1 MYGVFWLTQF
11 HFPLIP
17 LTKILPLPPSLQHK
31 TKHPMKT
38 SNEPIAFLRE
48 VIANGGPETEQYD
61 TLHLVFDAIS
71 SAFKAGNIT
80 AAELEALQTG
90 LEETDTILGHVKSKP
105 FGYAGDFLIID
116 KIYREQ
122 VTADQRF
129 EKWDNFWHE
138 QPACRAVR
146 NRKDYFIHTILDA
159 LQHQPALRL
168 LNVASGPAR
177 DLAEI
182 YSLIDP
188 SRLQTV
194 CVEADEHAINY
205 AKELN
210 ESHAAQ
216 VAFVHR
222 NIFRFNTAEQF
233 DIVWSA
239 GLFDYFEDKI
249 FVKLLRKFMSW
260 TKPGGEVIIGN
271 FGDHNPTRNYMELM
285 GDWYLHHRSAEE
297 LMNMALEAGASR
309 GDVSVGRED
318 EGVNLFLHVRV
329 GV

>member
-11 HFPLIP
+11 HFPLIACVEIFFP
-17 LTKILPLPPSLQHK
+17 AASLHHK
-31 TKHPMKT
+31 TKHPMKI
-38 SNEPIAFLRE
+38 SNEPITFLRE
-48 VIANGGPETEQYD
+48 IIANGGPETQQYD
-61 TLHLVFDAIS
+61 ALNLVFDEIYN
-71 SAFKAGNIT
+71 AFKTGKMT
-80 AAELEALQTG
+80 AAEMNALQTG
-90 LEETDTILGHVKSKP
+90 LGETDTILGHVKSKP

-116 KIYREQ
+116 KIYREH

-129 EKWDNFWHE
+129 EKWDSFWHE

-146 NRKDYFIHTILDA
+146 NRKDYFIHTIKNA
-159 LQHQPALRL
+159 LQQRSSMQL

-182 YSLIDP
+182 YGLIDP
-188 SRLQTV
+188 ARLQTV

-210 ESHAAQ
+210 EAHAAQ
-216 VAFVHR
+216 VEFVHR
-222 NIFRFNTAEQF
+222 NIFRFTTDTQF
-233 DIVWSA
+233 DMVWSA

-249 FVKLLRKFMSW
+249 FIKLVQKFMRW

-271 FGDHNPTRNYMELM
+271 FGDHNPSRNYMELM

-297 LMNMALEAGASR
+297 LINMALEAGASR
-309 GDVSVGRED
+309 EAVWVGREE

-329 GV
+329 

>member
-1 MYGVFWLTQF
+1 MKNVAL
-11 HFPLIP
+11 HA
-17 LTKILPLPPSLQHK
+17 SLQHK
-31 TKHPMKT
+31 NKHPMKI
-38 SNEPIAFLRE
+38 SNSPIAFLQE
-48 VIANGGPETEQYD
+48 IIANGGPEAQQYAE
-61 TLHLVFDAIS
+61 LNLVFDVIS
-71 SAFKAGNIT
+71 DAFKAGDIT
-80 AAELEALQTG
+80 AEELDALQSG
-90 LEETDTILGHVKSKP
+90 LDETDTILGHVKSKP

-122 VTADQRF
+122 VTEDLRF
-129 EKWDNFWHE
+129 EKWDNFWQE
-138 QPACRAVR
+138 QPACKAVR
-146 NRKDYFIHTILDA
+146 NRKDYFIHTIQHA
-159 LQHQPALRL
+159 LQQHGSMQL

-182 YSLIDP
+182 YGLIEP

-210 ESHAAQ
+210 EAHAAQ
-216 VAFVHR
+216 VEFVHR
-222 NIFRFNTAEQF
+222 NIFRFNTDSQF
-233 DIVWSA
+233 DMVWSA
-239 GLFDYFEDKI
+239 GLFDYFEDRI
-249 FVKLLRKFMSW
+249 FIKLLQKFMSW

-271 FGDHNPTRNYMELM
+271 FGDHNPSRNYMELM

-297 LMNMALEAGASR
+297 LINMALEAGASR
-309 GDVSVGRED
+309 GAVRVGRED

>member
-17 LTKILPLPPSLQHK
+17 PAQISRLPPSLHHK

-48 VIANGGPETEQYD
+48 VIANGGPETAQYD
-61 TLHLVFDAIS
+61 TLHLVFDSIYT
-71 SAFKAGNIT
+71 AFKAGNIT
-80 AAELEALQTG
+80 AEELEALQTG
-90 LEETDTILGHVKSKP
+90 LGETDTILGHVKSKP

-146 NRKDYFIHTILDA
+146 NRKDYFIHTMLDA
-159 LQHQPALRL
+159 LQHQRSLRL

-188 SRLQTV
+188 ARLQTV

-210 ESHAAQ
+210 EAHASQ
-216 VAFVHR
+216 VEFIHR
-222 NIFRFNTAEQF
+222 NIFRFNTEEQF

-329 GV
+329 